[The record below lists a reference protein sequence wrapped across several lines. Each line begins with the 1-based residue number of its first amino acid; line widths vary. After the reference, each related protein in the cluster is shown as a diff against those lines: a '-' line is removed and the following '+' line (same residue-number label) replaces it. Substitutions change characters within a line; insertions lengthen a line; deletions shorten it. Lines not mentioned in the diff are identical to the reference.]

1 MQLHIKGQNLFL
13 APAVIVRTERR
24 LRFAL
29 SRFADRLDRVTVRLA
44 DLNGPRGGVDK
55 QCRIIVR
62 LRPGG
67 EVVIEDTANDVEAV
81 IDRGADR
88 VQRAVAR
95 ALARMR
101 ATEDSPTL
109 VSTGTNHGRHGPR
122 HMRRRWPRGAGA

>member
-13 APAVIVRTERR
+13 APAVIVRIERR

-29 SRFADRLDRVTVRLA
+29 SRFADRVDRVTVRLA

-55 QCRIIVR
+55 QCRIIVKVR
-62 LRPGG
+62 AAG
-67 EVVIEDTANDVEAV
+67 EVVIEDAASDVETA

-95 ALARMR
+95 TLARTR
-101 ATEDSPTL
+101 ATEDSRRL
-109 VSTGTNHGRHGPR
+109 VTREDES
-122 HMRRRWPRGAGA
+122 